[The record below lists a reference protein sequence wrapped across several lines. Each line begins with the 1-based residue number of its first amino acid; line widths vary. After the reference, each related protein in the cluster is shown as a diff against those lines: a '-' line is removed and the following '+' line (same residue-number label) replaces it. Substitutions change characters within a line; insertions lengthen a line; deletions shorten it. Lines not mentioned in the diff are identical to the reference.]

1 MNQYVV
7 FYQHYGEIEVRHYS
21 FEIEVIGHP
30 GLSIMDEIYGI
41 LRDYVGHVN
50 RFTILSITK
59 LN

>member
-7 FYQHYGEIEVRHYS
+7 FYQYYGEMNINHYS
-21 FEIEVIGHP
+21 FDAEVKESSD
-30 GLSIMDEIYGI
+30 LTMNEIYSTV
-41 LRDYVGHVN
+41 RDYIGHVN

>member
-7 FYQHYGEIEVRHYS
+7 FYQYYGDRDVKHYS
-21 FEIEVIGHP
+21 FDIETQSCAS
-30 GLSIMDEIYGI
+30 LTMNEIYTVV
-41 LRDYVGHVN
+41 RDYIGHVN

>member
-7 FYQHYGEIEVRHYS
+7 FYQYYGESNVNHQEFDIEIQQSAYLTM
-21 FEIEVIGHP
+21 EK
-30 GLSIMDEIYGI
+30 IYTAT
-41 LRDYVGHVN
+41 RDFIGHVN